1 MQNVCLSFSRTRLN
15 HHCCSQLVDVIIK
28 WCHLVLVVKGF
39 LIDYDINTACGR
51 SNFGE
56 SVLLQNLHNEDKET
70 LQAALPKGDV
80 VQI

>member
-1 MQNVCLSFSRTRLN
+1 M
-15 HHCCSQLVDVIIK
+15 
-28 WCHLVLVVKGF
+28 LVVKGF